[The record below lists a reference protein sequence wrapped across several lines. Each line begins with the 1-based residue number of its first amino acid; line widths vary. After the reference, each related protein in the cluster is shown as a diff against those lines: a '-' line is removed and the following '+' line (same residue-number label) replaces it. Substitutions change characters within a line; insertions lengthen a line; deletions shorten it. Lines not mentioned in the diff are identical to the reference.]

1 MSEATVH
8 AAPSYGRWVAMLALA
23 EAAGIAL
30 VAVAYAAVDRG
41 LIAPA
46 AAAILGAGAW
56 EGLCLGTAQAVLL
69 ARLGASRMLWIALT
83 VVGAVA
89 GYALSLLA
97 GAGGA
102 DGGASPAAWLML
114 LAGAGAGAG
123 MGLLLATIQ
132 LPALPNSIRRS
143 AWVWAN
149 VLGWMPAMAAIM
161 GAATLAGPGWRLVT
175 VASLGAAAG
184 AVAGASV
191 GLFTGIA
198 LPRAHRSGAA
208 P

>member
-1 MSEATVH
+1 MSEASVD
-8 AAPSYGRWVAMLALA
+8 AAPFYGRWVAMLALA

-46 AAAILGAGAW
+46 AAILGAGAW
-56 EGLCLGTAQAVLL
+56 EGLCLGTAQAMLL
-69 ARLGASRMLWIALT
+69 ARLGASRMFWIALT

-102 DGGASPAAWLML
+102 DGGASPPVWLML

-123 MGLLLATIQ
+123 MGFLLAAIQ
-132 LPALPNSIRRS
+132 FPALPNAIRRR
-143 AWVWAN
+143 AWLWAN
-149 VLGWMPAMAAIM
+149 ALGWMPAMAAIM
-161 GAATLAGPGWRLVT
+161 GAATLAGPGWSLAA
-175 VASLGAAAG
+175 VAGLGAASG

-191 GLFTGIA
+191 GLFTGFA
-198 LPRAHRSGAA
+198 LPRADRHGAA